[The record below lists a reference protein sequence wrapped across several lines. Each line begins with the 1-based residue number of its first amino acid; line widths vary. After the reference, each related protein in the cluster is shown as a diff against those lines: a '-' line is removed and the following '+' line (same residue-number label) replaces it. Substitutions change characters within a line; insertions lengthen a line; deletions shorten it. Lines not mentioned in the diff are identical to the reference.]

1 MNTNA
6 TTRSA
11 VAYSLLTLSDGALRM
26 LVMFHLATVGYSA
39 LDLAFVFAGYELA
52 GVFTNLYGGRLASR
66 IGLRNTMS
74 LGLSLQVA
82 VLSVLALTPTLPGVW
97 FLCILQGLS
106 GVAKDLTKV
115 GAKSSVA
122 THTSGGQLFA
132 IIALVTGAKNTLKGI
147 GFFLGAVLFWSVG
160 LQPTLIILAVI
171 VSIGIIVSVTQPRD
185 RGEAPE
191 TKFRSLLSQIP
202 QINLLAVAR
211 LFLFGSRDIWLAIG
225 MPLFFAAA
233 PGWGFWQSGAVMAGY
248 TIMYGLIQAA
258 TPRLLHGRP
267 APGGIITALVTAIP
281 ALVCIGVAVLEW
293 RGGLPP
299 WGMVIMIGIYSSC
312 FAVASAIHSYLI
324 AAYAQA
330 ANVSKNIGLYYSA
343 NAVGRLCGVL
353 LSGYCYVEWGIIGC
367 VLGAALFCIPA
378 IVCALPLPRPAGT
391 MQISGSTE

>member
-185 RGEAPE
+185 RGEASE